1 MNLDDLEE
9 NIIDRLALFEET
21 GVTEYVPLSSAV
33 DDYIEFSKHPE
44 RRVWTGIKEIDEAT
58 RGLAPSELAL
68 INGFAHNGK
77 TVLVIEILLKNE
89 GKVCILFTP
98 DETRT
103 AVLVKLASSEWGIS
117 AEEFERRLNQGD
129 TEAERMLREIAE
141 RFKNLAVFDEN
152 VSLRS
157 MDTAIES
164 VREAVG
170 EPAFCVFDYADLLN
184 SELDTKGKLKAL
196 KAWGKDHDLPFF
208 VLHQS
213 SRSGGAGGQQVT
225 MTSGGYGGESEAF
238 IMIGVRRKIN
248 MYREQVRQLQERA
261 DNTSNDKAYQKLVD
275 RIRYIEDDL
284 IPRHR
289 DTITINLMKN
299 KRPPMHLVDD
309 IDFKLDQNTGRLI
322 RIKFDGDD
330 PDEEPPL
337 PLPETFKTGGS
348 ARSMILNKKETL

>member
-1 MNLDDLEE
+1 MNIDDMEE
-9 NIIDRLALFEET
+9 NIISRLNLFEET
-21 GVTEYVPLSSAV
+21 GVTDFIPLDKAV

-44 RRVWTGIKEIDEAT
+44 KRVWTGIEEIDAAT
-58 RGLAPSELAL
+58 RGLAPGELAI

-77 TVLVIEILLKNE
+77 TVLVVEILLKNE

-129 TEAERMLREIAE
+129 PEAERMLREIAE

-152 VSLRS
+152 VSLHT
-157 MDTAIES
+157 MDQALKA
-164 VREAVG
+164 VRASVG
-170 EPAFCVFDYADLLN
+170 EPAFVVFDYADLLN

-196 KAWGKDHDLPFF
+196 KAWGKEHMLPMF

-225 MTSGGYGGESEAF
+225 ITSGGYGGESEAF

-248 MYREQVRQLQERA
+248 MYRDQIRQLEERA
-261 DNTSNDKAYQKLVD
+261 EATMNDKSYAKIMD
-275 RIRYIEDDL
+275 RIRVIQDDL

-299 KRPPMHLVDD
+299 KRPPMTLVDD

-322 RIKFDGDD
+322 RIRFDGDD
-330 PDEEPPL
+330 PDMEPDM
-337 PLPETFKTGGS
+337 PLPETFQTGGS
-348 ARSMILNKKETL
+348 ARSMILNKKDAS

>member
-1 MNLDDLEE
+1 MNLDDIEE
-9 NIIDRLALFEET
+9 NIIDRLNLFEET

-129 TEAERMLREIAE
+129 TEAERMLREIAD

-152 VSLRS
+152 VSLRA
-157 MDTAIES
+157 MDTLS
-164 VREAVG
+164 NQ
-170 EPAFCVFDYADLLN
+170 Y
-184 SELDTKGKLKAL
+184 
-196 KAWGKDHDLPFF
+196 
-208 VLHQS
+208 
-213 SRSGGAGGQQVT
+213 GQ
-225 MTSGGYGGESEAF
+225 
-238 IMIGVRRKIN
+238 R
-248 MYREQVRQLQERA
+248 
-261 DNTSNDKAYQKLVD
+261 
-275 RIRYIEDDL
+275 
-284 IPRHR
+284 
-289 DTITINLMKN
+289 
-299 KRPPMHLVDD
+299 
-309 IDFKLDQNTGRLI
+309 
-322 RIKFDGDD
+322 
-330 PDEEPPL
+330 
-337 PLPETFKTGGS
+337 
-348 ARSMILNKKETL
+348 

>member
-1 MNLDDLEE
+1 M
-9 NIIDRLALFEET
+9 
-21 GVTEYVPLSSAV
+21 
-33 DDYIEFSKHPE
+33 
-44 RRVWTGIKEIDEAT
+44 
-58 RGLAPSELAL
+58 
-68 INGFAHNGK
+68 
-77 TVLVIEILLKNE
+77 
-89 GKVCILFTP
+89 
-98 DETRT
+98 
-103 AVLVKLASSEWGIS
+103 
-117 AEEFERRLNQGD
+117 
-129 TEAERMLREIAE
+129 
-141 RFKNLAVFDEN
+141 
-152 VSLRS
+152 
-157 MDTAIES
+157 
-164 VREAVG
+164 
-170 EPAFCVFDYADLLN
+170 FDYADLLN

-322 RIKFDGDD
+322 RIRFDGDD

-337 PLPETFKTGGS
+337 PLPETFQTGGS
-348 ARSMILNKKETL
+348 ARSMILNKKETQWQPLTNS